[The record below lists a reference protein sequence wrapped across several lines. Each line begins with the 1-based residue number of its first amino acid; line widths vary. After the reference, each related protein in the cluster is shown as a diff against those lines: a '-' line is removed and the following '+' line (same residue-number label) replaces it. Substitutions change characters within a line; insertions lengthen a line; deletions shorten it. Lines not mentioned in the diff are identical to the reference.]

1 MMRRLDASGLKCP
14 LPVLK
19 ARKALLAMQ
28 PGDRLELTTTDAM
41 SVVDIPV
48 FCTQSGHTMV
58 NESRQAEGFVF
69 LIERGPG

>member
-19 ARKALLAMQ
+19 ARKVLLAMQ

-48 FCTQSGHTMV
+48 FCAQSGHIMV
-58 NESRQAEGFVF
+58 NESRQADGFVF

>member
-41 SVVDIPV
+41 SVVDVPV
-48 FCTQSGHTMV
+48 FCAQTGHRV
-58 NESRQAEGFVF
+58 VSEQRHSDGFVF
-69 LIERGPG
+69 ILERGPA